1 MNSRFLLRL
10 EWVWGRIVLNLLMNS
25 YNSTLE
31 SPFEVFLFLSK
42 QHIWDQQHPLF
53 INKGNFYNQNYIC
66 RRENCTTF
74 MFPFPLSL
82 FLFHF
87 PLSPS
92 FLFPCPLFLCC
103 FFKFCVSPGFNP
115 LIKLI
120 FYRLPPQQLPPV
132 ILWIVMIWEG
142 YVVLCMYLFKGS
154 PHLFLPPLLSK
165 QWATRRIQKG
175 IKEQQNEIQKTP
187 SSNGKLVLMNSELC
201 SKHWF

>member
-1 MNSRFLLRL
+1 
-10 EWVWGRIVLNLLMNS
+10 MNS

-31 SPFEVFLFLSK
+31 SPFEVFLFVSK
-42 QHIWDQQHPLF
+42 QHLCDQQHPLF
-53 INKGNFYNQNYIC
+53 INKGNFYYQNYIC
-66 RRENCTTF
+66 RRENCKTS

-87 PLSPS
+87 SLLSFSPVIS
-92 FLFPCPLFLCC
+92 FFVVFSSFVCLL
-103 FFKFCVSPGFNP
+103 VFNP
-115 LIKLI
+115 IKLI

-132 ILWIVMIWEG
+132 ILWVVMIWEG
-142 YVVLCMYLFKGS
+142 YVVLCMSLFKGS

-187 SSNGKLVLMNSELC
+187 SSNGKLVS
-201 SKHWF
+201 